1 MQINV
6 IKWVNLFWQIVLR
19 EIIVD
24 ILDFFYNCLLE
35 VSRCQLKSVLCY
47 LYSYAFLCVIFD
59 QFFDFHCGAIEG
71 LQGQQDEEL
80 LEFFCFIFFLSSNVW
95 GLAIN
100 VCVTYHFICRYLL
113 LTTYLVYTFML
124 LIDDVLL
131 VFIDK
136 LLKYSIWCNVQA
148 CIYMYVAYLTW

>member
-24 ILDFFYNCLLE
+24 ILDFVLQLF
-35 VSRCQLKSVLCY
+35 VRSRCQLKSVLCY

-95 GLAIN
+95 GLATN

-131 VFIDK
+131 VYIDK

>member
-1 MQINV
+1 M
-6 IKWVNLFWQIVLR
+6 NLFWQIVLR

-24 ILDFFYNCLLE
+24 ILDFFLQLF
-35 VSRCQLKSVLCY
+35 VRSRCQLKSVLCY

-95 GLAIN
+95 GLATN

-113 LTTYLVYTFML
+113 LTTYLVYTFIL
-124 LIDDVLL
+124 RVIDWCFLL
-131 VFIDK
+131 VYWQVI
-136 LLKYSIWCNVQA
+136 I
-148 CIYMYVAYLTW
+148 I

>member
-6 IKWVNLFWQIVLR
+6 IKWVNLFSQIVLR

-59 QFFDFHCGAIEG
+59 QFFDFRCGVIEG
-71 LQGQQDEEL
+71 LQGQQGEEL
-80 LEFFCFIFFLSSNVW
+80 LEFFCFIFFP
-95 GLAIN
+95 
-100 VCVTYHFICRYLL
+100 FI
-113 LTTYLVYTFML
+113 
-124 LIDDVLL
+124 
-131 VFIDK
+131 
-136 LLKYSIWCNVQA
+136 
-148 CIYMYVAYLTW
+148 

>member
-1 MQINV
+1 MGEFVLTNCVKRDYCRHTWFFLQ
-6 IKWVNLFWQIVLR
+6 LFVR
-19 EIIVD
+19 
-24 ILDFFYNCLLE
+24 
-35 VSRCQLKSVLCY
+35 SRCQLKSVLCY

-95 GLAIN
+95 GLATN

-148 CIYMYVAYLTW
+148 CIYMYVVYLTW

>member
-24 ILDFFYNCLLE
+24 ILDFIYNCLLE

-95 GLAIN
+95 GLATN
-100 VCVTYHFICRYLL
+100 VWVTYHFICRYLL

-124 LIDDVLL
+124 LIDDFLL
-131 VFIDK
+131 VYWHVI
-136 LLKYSIWCNVQA
+136 I
-148 CIYMYVAYLTW
+148 I

>member
-113 LTTYLVYTFML
+113 LTTYLVYTFIL
-124 LIDDVLL
+124 RVIDWWFSFGILTSYCNIAFDVMCKH
-131 VFIDK
+131 V
-136 LLKYSIWCNVQA
+136 YTCMG
-148 CIYMYVAYLTW
+148 CI

>member
-24 ILDFFYNCLLE
+24 ILDFFLQLF
-35 VSRCQLKSVLCY
+35 VRSRCQLKSVLCY

-95 GLAIN
+95 GLATN

-131 VFIDK
+131 VYIDK

-148 CIYMYVAYLTW
+148 CIYMYVVYLTW

>member
-1 MQINV
+1 MGE
-6 IKWVNLFWQIVLR
+6 FVLTNCVKR
-19 EIIVD
+19 D
-24 ILDFFYNCLLE
+24 YCRHTWFFLQLLLE

-95 GLAIN
+95 GLATN

-148 CIYMYVAYLTW
+148 CIYMYVVYLTW

>member
-1 MQINV
+1 M
-6 IKWVNLFWQIVLR
+6 NLFWQIVLR

-24 ILDFFYNCLLE
+24 ILDFFLQLF
-35 VSRCQLKSVLCY
+35 VRSRCQLKSVLCY

-95 GLAIN
+95 GLATN

-113 LTTYLVYTFML
+113 LTTYLVYTLML

-148 CIYMYVAYLTW
+148 CIYMYVVYLTW

>member
-1 MQINV
+1 M
-6 IKWVNLFWQIVLR
+6 NLFWQIVLR

-24 ILDFFYNCLLE
+24 ILDFFLQLF
-35 VSRCQLKSVLCY
+35 VRSRCQLKSVLCY

-95 GLAIN
+95 GLATN

-148 CIYMYVAYLTW
+148 CIYMYVVYLTW

>member
-24 ILDFFYNCLLE
+24 ILDFFLQLF
-35 VSRCQLKSVLCY
+35 VRSRCQLKSVLCY

-80 LEFFCFIFFLSSNVW
+80 LEFFCFISFLSSNVW
-95 GLAIN
+95 GLATN

-148 CIYMYVAYLTW
+148 CIYMYVVYLTW

>member
-24 ILDFFYNCLLE
+24 ILDIFYNCLLE

-100 VCVTYHFICRYLL
+100 VCVTYHFNCRYLL
-113 LTTYLVYTFML
+113 LTTYLVYTFIL
-124 LIDDVLL
+124 RVIDWWCSFGILTSY
-131 VFIDK
+131 
-136 LLKYSIWCNVQA
+136 YSIWCNVQA